1 MPLAAAFG
9 STFWGLI
16 YDMTGSYQGAF
27 VIDIIIGAL
36 ALIVLIV
43 ALKTRKGLWEWAA
56 EHPEVK

>member
-1 MPLAAAFG
+1 M
-9 STFWGLI
+9 
-16 YDMTGSYQGAF
+16 
-27 VIDIIIGAL
+27 IDIIIGAL